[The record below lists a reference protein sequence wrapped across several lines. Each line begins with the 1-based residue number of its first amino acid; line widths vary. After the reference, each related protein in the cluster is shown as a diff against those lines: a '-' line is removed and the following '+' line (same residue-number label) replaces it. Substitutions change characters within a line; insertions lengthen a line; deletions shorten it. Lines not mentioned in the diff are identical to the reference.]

1 MEVICKQCQSKFKI
15 PNERIPKGKVFS
27 LTCPKCNNK
36 ISIDTRLA
44 ASPSP
49 EKPPAVST
57 KPKPGL
63 EKKTIFDE
71 VVSGTYD
78 ASEKPFDFVE
88 EGVETALLCEPDP
101 AIRAKIR
108 IALEKMKY
116 NTMEPKSAVEAL
128 KQMRFHVFDLVVL
141 NELFDTQDPDK
152 NNVLKYMAQLTM
164 DTRRNIFL
172 ALVTNR
178 FRTMDSMMA
187 FNKSVNIIV
196 NVNNVNEMQKILKR
210 GLADNTAFYYVFKE
224 SLAKITGNV

>member
-1 MEVICKQCQSKFKI
+1 MEIICKQCQSKFKI
-15 PNERIPKGKVFS
+15 PNEKIPKGRVFS

-36 ISIDTRLA
+36 ISIDTRPA

-49 EKPPAVST
+49 EKTQAVT
-57 KPKPGL
+57 AKPKPGL
-63 EKKTIFDE
+63 EKTIFDE
-71 VVSGTYD
+71 VVSGTYN

-108 IALEKMKY
+108 MALEKMKY
-116 NTMEPKSAVEAL
+116 NTTEPKSGVEAL

-152 NNVLKYMAQLTM
+152 NDVLKYMAQLAM
-164 DTRRNIFL
+164 DTRRKIFL

-178 FRTMDSMMA
+178 FRTMDDMMA

-196 NVNNVNEMQKILKR
+196 NVNNVDEMQKILKR
-210 GLADNTAFYYVFKE
+210 SVADNTAFYYVFKE
-224 SLAKITGNV
+224 LLAKTGNV

>member
-15 PNERIPKGKVFS
+15 PNEKIPKGRVFS

-36 ISIDTRLA
+36 ISIDTRPA

-49 EKPPAVST
+49 EKTQAVT
-57 KPKPGL
+57 AKPKPGQ
-63 EKKTIFDE
+63 EKTIFDE
-71 VVSGTYD
+71 VVSGTYN

-108 IALEKMKY
+108 MALEKMKY
-116 NTMEPKSAVEAL
+116 NTTEPKSAVEAL

-152 NNVLKYMAQLTM
+152 NDVLKYMAKLAM

-178 FRTMDSMMA
+178 FRTMDDMMA

-196 NVNNVNEMQKILKR
+196 NVNNVDEMQKILKR
-210 GLADNTAFYYVFKE
+210 SVYDNTAFYYVFKE
-224 SLAKITGNV
+224 SLTKTGNV

>member
-15 PNERIPKGKVFS
+15 PNEKIPKGRVFS

-36 ISIDTRLA
+36 ISIDTRPA

-49 EKPPAVST
+49 EKTQAVT
-57 KPKPGL
+57 AKPKPGQ
-63 EKKTIFDE
+63 EKTIFDE
-71 VVSGTYD
+71 VVSGTYN

-116 NTMEPKSAVEAL
+116 NTTEPKSAVEAL

-152 NNVLKYMAQLTM
+152 NDVLKYMAQLAM

-178 FRTMDSMMA
+178 FRTMDDMMA

-196 NVNNVNEMQKILKR
+196 NVNNVDEMQKILKR
-210 GLADNTAFYYVFKE
+210 SVDDNTAFYYVFKE
-224 SLAKITGNV
+224 SLTKTGNV

>member
-1 MEVICKQCQSKFKI
+1 MEIICKQCQSKFKI
-15 PNERIPKGKVFS
+15 PNEKIPKGRVFS
-27 LTCPKCNNK
+27 LTCTKCNNK
-36 ISIDTRLA
+36 ISIDTRPA

-49 EKPPAVST
+49 EKTQAVT
-57 KPKPGL
+57 AKPKPGL
-63 EKKTIFDE
+63 EKTIFDE
-71 VVSGTYD
+71 VVSGTYN

-116 NTMEPKSAVEAL
+116 NTTEPKSAVEAL

-152 NNVLKYMAQLTM
+152 NDVLKYMAQLAM

-172 ALVTNR
+172 ALVSNR
-178 FRTMDSMMA
+178 FRTMDDMMA

-196 NVNNVNEMQKILKR
+196 NVNNVDEMQKILKR
-210 GLADNTAFYYVFKE
+210 SVDDNTAFYYVFKE
-224 SLAKITGNV
+224 SLTKTGNV

>member
-15 PNERIPKGKVFS
+15 PDEKIPKGRVFS

-36 ISIDTRLA
+36 ISIDTRPD
-44 ASPSP
+44 ASPSS
-49 EKPPAVST
+49 EKTPAVSA

-63 EKKTIFDE
+63 EKTIFDE

-108 IALEKMKY
+108 MALEKMKY
-116 NTMEPKSAVEAL
+116 NTTEPKSAVEAL

-152 NNVLKYMAQLTM
+152 NDVLKYMAQLAM

-196 NVNNVNEMQKILKR
+196 NVNNVDEMQKILKR
-210 GLADNTAFYYVFKE
+210 SVADNTEFYYIFKE
-224 SLAKITGNV
+224 LIATTGNV

>member
-1 MEVICKQCQSKFKI
+1 MEVICKQCESKFKI
-15 PNERIPKGKVFS
+15 ADEKIPQGKAFS

-36 ISIDTRLA
+36 ISINTR
-44 ASPSP
+44 
-49 EKPPAVST
+49 PAVSSSHQKT
-57 KPKPGL
+57 PAASAKSKPGL
-63 EKKTIFDE
+63 EKTIFDE
-71 VVSGTYD
+71 VVSSTYD

-88 EGVETALLCEPDP
+88 EGAETALLCEPDP

-108 IALEKMKY
+108 MALKKMEY
-116 NTMEPKSAVEAL
+116 NITEPKSAVEAL
-128 KQMRFHVFDLVVL
+128 KQMRFHVFELVVL

-152 NNVLKYMAQLTM
+152 NNLLKYMAQLTM

-196 NVNNVNEMQKILKR
+196 NVNNMDEMQKILKR
-210 GLADNTAFYYVFKE
+210 SLADNTVFYHVFKE
-224 SLAKITGNV
+224 SLTKTGNV

>member
-1 MEVICKQCQSKFKI
+1 MEIICKQCQSKFKI
-15 PNERIPKGKVFS
+15 PNEKIPKGRVFS
-27 LTCPKCNNK
+27 LTCTKCNNK
-36 ISIDTRLA
+36 ISIDTRPA

-49 EKPPAVST
+49 EKTQAVT
-57 KPKPGL
+57 AKPKPGL
-63 EKKTIFDE
+63 EKTIFDE
-71 VVSGTYD
+71 VVSGTYN

-108 IALEKMKY
+108 MALEKMKY
-116 NTMEPKSAVEAL
+116 NTTEPKSAVEAL

-152 NNVLKYMAQLTM
+152 NDVLKYMAQLAM
-164 DTRRNIFL
+164 VTRRDIFL

-196 NVNNVNEMQKILKR
+196 NVNNVDEMQKILKR
-210 GLADNTAFYYVFKE
+210 SVADNTAFYYVFKE
-224 SLAKITGNV
+224 SLTKTGNV

>member
-15 PNERIPKGKVFS
+15 PDEKIPKGKIFS

-36 ISIDTRLA
+36 ISIDTRPD
-44 ASPSP
+44 ASSSP
-49 EKPPAVST
+49 EKTQAVT
-57 KPKPGL
+57 AKPKPGQ
-63 EKKTIFDE
+63 EKTIFDE
-71 VVSGTYD
+71 VVCGTYD

-101 AIRAKIR
+101 ASRAKIR

-152 NNVLKYMAQLTM
+152 NDILKYMAQLAM

-178 FRTMDSMMA
+178 FRTMDDMMA

-196 NVNNVNEMQKILKR
+196 NVNNVDEMQKILKR
-210 GLADNTAFYYVFKE
+210 SVADNTAFYHVFKE
-224 SLAKITGNV
+224 SLAKTGNV

>member
-1 MEVICKQCQSKFKI
+1 MEVICKQCQSQFKI
-15 PNERIPKGKVFS
+15 PDEKIPKGRVFS

-36 ISIDTRLA
+36 ISIDTRPA
-44 ASPSP
+44 ASLSP
-49 EKPPAVST
+49 EKTTAVSSE
-57 KPKPGL
+57 PKHGL
-63 EKKTIFDE
+63 EKTIFDK

-101 AIRAKIR
+101 AIRAKIKMV
-108 IALEKMKY
+108 LEKMKY
-116 NTMEPKSAVEAL
+116 NTTEPKSAVEAL

-172 ALVTNR
+172 ALVTKR

-196 NVNNVNEMQKILKR
+196 NVNNIDEMQKILKR
-210 GLADNTAFYYVFKE
+210 SVADNNAFYYVFKE
-224 SLAKITGNV
+224 LLAKTGNL

>member
-1 MEVICKQCQSKFKI
+1 MEIICKQCQSKFKI
-15 PNERIPKGKVFS
+15 PNEKIPKGRVFS

-36 ISIDTRLA
+36 ISINTRPA

-49 EKPPAVST
+49 EKTQAVT
-57 KPKPGL
+57 AKPKPGL
-63 EKKTIFDE
+63 EKTIFDE
-71 VVSGTYD
+71 VVSGTYN
-78 ASEKPFDFVE
+78 AFEKPFDFVE

-101 AIRAKIR
+101 AIRAKVR
-108 IALEKMKY
+108 MALEKMKY
-116 NTMEPKSAVEAL
+116 NTTEPKSAVEAL

-152 NNVLKYMAQLTM
+152 NDVLKYMAQLAM

-178 FRTMDSMMA
+178 FRTMDDMMA

-196 NVNNVNEMQKILKR
+196 NVNNVDEMQKILKR
-210 GLADNTAFYYVFKE
+210 SVDDNTAFYYVFKE
-224 SLAKITGNV
+224 SLTKTGNV

>member
-15 PNERIPKGKVFS
+15 PDEKIPKGKNFS
-27 LTCPKCNNK
+27 LTCPKCKNK
-36 ISIDTRLA
+36 ISIDTRPD
-44 ASPSP
+44 ASSSP
-49 EKPPAVST
+49 EKTQAVT
-57 KPKPGL
+57 AKPKPDL
-63 EKKTIFDE
+63 EKTIFDE
-71 VVSGTYD
+71 VVCGTYD

-101 AIRAKIR
+101 ASRAKIR

-152 NNVLKYMAQLTM
+152 NDILKYMAQLAM

-178 FRTMDSMMA
+178 FRTMDDMMA

-196 NVNNVNEMQKILKR
+196 NVNNVDEMQKILKCSV
-210 GLADNTAFYYVFKE
+210 ADNTAFYHVFKE
-224 SLAKITGNV
+224 SLAKTGNV

>member
-15 PNERIPKGKVFS
+15 PNEKIPKGRVFS
-27 LTCPKCNNK
+27 LTCPKCNHK
-36 ISIDTRLA
+36 ISIDTRPT
-44 ASPSP
+44 ASSSP
-49 EKPPAVST
+49 EKTTAVSA
-57 KPKPGL
+57 KPNPDP
-63 EKKTIFDE
+63 EKTIFDK
-71 VVSGTYD
+71 VISGTYD

-101 AIRAKIR
+101 AIRAKIKM
-108 IALEKMKY
+108 ALEKMKY
-116 NTMEPKSAVEAL
+116 NIMEPKSAVEAL

-196 NVNNVNEMQKILKR
+196 NVNNVDEMQKILKR
-210 GLADNTAFYYVFKE
+210 SVADTTEFYYVFKE
-224 SLAKITGNV
+224 LLAKTGTV

>member
-15 PNERIPKGKVFS
+15 PNEKIPKGRVFS

-36 ISIDTRLA
+36 ISIDTRPA

-49 EKPPAVST
+49 EKTQAVT
-57 KPKPGL
+57 AKPKPGL
-63 EKKTIFDE
+63 EKTIFDE
-71 VVSGTYD
+71 VVSGTYN

-116 NTMEPKSAVEAL
+116 NTTEPKSAVEAL

-152 NNVLKYMAQLTM
+152 NDVLKYMAQLAM

-172 ALVTNR
+172 ALVSNR
-178 FRTMDSMMA
+178 FRTMDDMMA

-196 NVNNVNEMQKILKR
+196 NVNNVDEMQKILKR
-210 GLADNTAFYYVFKE
+210 SVDDNTAFYYVFKE
-224 SLAKITGNV
+224 SLTKTGNV

>member
-1 MEVICKQCQSKFKI
+1 MEVICKQCQSRFKI
-15 PNERIPKGKVFS
+15 PNEKISKGRVFS

-36 ISIDTRLA
+36 ISIDTRPA

-49 EKPPAVST
+49 EKTQTVSA
-57 KPKPGL
+57 KPKPGP
-63 EKKTIFDE
+63 EKTIFDE
-71 VVSGTYD
+71 VLSGTYD

-108 IALEKMKY
+108 MALEKMKY
-116 NTMEPKSAVEAL
+116 NTTEPKSAVEAL

-141 NELFDTQDPDK
+141 NELFDTQDPEK
-152 NNVLKYMAQLTM
+152 NNILKYMAQLTM

-172 ALVTNR
+172 ALVTNH

-196 NVNNVNEMQKILKR
+196 NVNNVDEMQKILKR
-210 GLADNTAFYYVFKE
+210 SVYDNTAFYYVFKE
-224 SLAKITGNV
+224 SLAKTGNV

>member
-1 MEVICKQCQSKFKI
+1 MEIICKQCQSKFKI
-15 PNERIPKGKVFS
+15 PNEKIPKGRVFS

-36 ISIDTRLA
+36 ISIDTRPA

-49 EKPPAVST
+49 EKTQAVT
-57 KPKPGL
+57 AKPKPGL
-63 EKKTIFDE
+63 EKTIFDE
-71 VVSGTYD
+71 VVSGTYN

-116 NTMEPKSAVEAL
+116 NTTEPKSAVEAL

-152 NNVLKYMAQLTM
+152 NDVLKYMAQLAM

-172 ALVTNR
+172 ALVSNR
-178 FRTMDSMMA
+178 FRTMDDMMA

-196 NVNNVNEMQKILKR
+196 NVNNVDEMQKILKR
-210 GLADNTAFYYVFKE
+210 SVDDNTAFYYVFKE
-224 SLAKITGNV
+224 SLTKTGNV